1 MNIKSVISVVIST
14 FIISACSSSL
24 SGSEYIGK
32 WKDKSGHI
40 AEFVKDGDAIFLVIP
55 DGKKFPATINKDNT
69 LQVAGAMGNMTL
81 SYAKSSD
88 SIFSGGEEL
97 KRVK

>member
-1 MNIKSVISVVIST
+1 MDVKSIISVAVST
-14 FIISACSSSL
+14 FIFAACSSNL
-24 SGSEYIGK
+24 GGSEYIGK

-40 AEFVKDGDAIFLVIP
+40 AEFVKDGSAIFLVLP

-69 LQVAGAMGNMTL
+69 LQVAGARGNMTL

-88 SIFSGGEEL
+88 SIFSSGEEL